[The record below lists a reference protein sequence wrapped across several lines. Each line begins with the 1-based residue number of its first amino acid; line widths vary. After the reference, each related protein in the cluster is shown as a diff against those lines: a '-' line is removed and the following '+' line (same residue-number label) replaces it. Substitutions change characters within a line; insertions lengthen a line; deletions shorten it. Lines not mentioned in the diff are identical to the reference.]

1 MNHNALALIAV
12 TLAGPSIASAEVI
25 VRTVSIPAPAT
36 ATGTFINIETG
47 AASASPASVPGWD
60 LNPRDT
66 TALRWA
72 TATDGAG
79 CMRSPGVT
87 TGGPGNLAANA
98 LVSWSGSFSYED
110 EPVTVGTA
118 AGQWR
123 LGASNTFG
131 FWFIGADGNS
141 RFGWGTCTLGSSV
154 NATRTITK
162 LVYESV
168 PNSPILAGDEVGKA
182 KDEQAGAQAIAS
194 GQTIT
199 VDCPW
204 ATVSTPAPACGSAVP
219 DVWYRIDPP
228 YMPGTL
234 RVRCQYAASPGS
246 GPAITVYQP
255 VNSLEVLGCASAG
268 AEQQFPMYG
277 TAAQQYPV
285 YIRVPAGSSVP
296 AGGCRLTVT
305 WQTFDDWQ
313 GAVPLTDGIDA
324 QISWAALSN
333 ATPTGSDDSCIG
345 ATEPDG
351 WYRFTPPAGHGVLRV
366 NTGSEAFAQLSL
378 HRRSGSAP
386 AFESCYSYNPSYS
399 FVTGA
404 GMLFNNTAASTEEAY
419 FRVAREQPLVATWQP
434 LPPVAMVYGDF
445 SFFGSSYSSEFGDQV
460 GAGNGGSATNPT
472 AMSGGGATGSGL
484 AGATGSV
491 QAQILTLADETLFR
505 ISGNITASQ
514 PPNYDGSAVLGISTR
529 YRDPDNLTTNS
540 VASPIVISLE
550 SDRYFRIESSG
561 YVPTLTA
568 RSGCIIGDR
577 LCKGTYAVSIES
589 WFASC
594 NTANPQ
600 RSSPM
605 DWKLR
610 LRATPFPPNAD
621 LNGDGVVNGADLGL
635 LLRAWGG
642 SGPADLNGDGMVT
655 GLDLGLLLAAW
666 TT

>member
-1 MNHNALALIAV
+1 MNHNAIALIAV

-47 AASASPASVPGWD
+47 AASTSSASVPGWD

-66 TALRWA
+66 TVLRW
-72 TATDGAG
+72 ATDGAG
-79 CMRSPGVT
+79 CMRSPGFT

-98 LVSWSGSFSYED
+98 LVSWSASYSYYGE

-131 FWFIGADGNS
+131 FHFIGADGNF
-141 RFGWGTCTLGSSV
+141 RFGWGTCTLGASV

-162 LVYESV
+162 LAYESV
-168 PNSPILAGDEVGKA
+168 PNSPILAGDEVGRA
-182 KDEQAGAQAIAS
+182 KDERDGAQTIAS

-204 ATVSTPAPACGSAVP
+204 ATASAPAPACGSTVP

-234 RVRCQYAASPGS
+234 KVRCQYAASPGS
-246 GPAITVYQP
+246 GPTITVYQAG
-255 VNSLEVLGCASAG
+255 NSTEVLGCASAG
-268 AEQQFPMYG
+268 AEQQFLMYG
-277 TAAQQYPV
+277 TSAQQYPV

-296 AGGCRLTVT
+296 AGGCRLMAT

-313 GAVPLTDGIDA
+313 GAVPLTSGIDA
-324 QISWAALSN
+324 QISGTALAN
-333 ATPTGSDDSCIG
+333 ATPSGSDDSCIG
-345 ATEPDG
+345 AAEPDG
-351 WYRFTPPAGHGVLRV
+351 WYRFTPPAGHGVLRI

-378 HRRSGSAP
+378 HRRTGSAP
-386 AFESCYSYNPSYS
+386 AFESCYSYYPSSS
-399 FVTGA
+399 FVTGT
-404 GMLFNNTAASTEEAY
+404 GMLFNNTAASSEDAY
-419 FRVAREQPLVATWQP
+419 FRVAFEQPLVATWQP

-445 SFFGSSYSSEFGDQV
+445 SFFGSSYSSEFGTQV

-472 AMSGGGATGSGL
+472 AMNGSGATGSGL

-491 QAQILTLADETLFR
+491 RAEILALTDETLFR

-514 PPNYDGSAVLGISTR
+514 PPNYDGSSILGISTR
-529 YRDPDNLTTNS
+529 YRDPDNLTASS
-540 VASPIVISLE
+540 VESPIVISLE
-550 SDRYFRIESSG
+550 SDRYFRIESTG
-561 YVPTLTA
+561 YAPTMTA
-568 RSGCIIGDR
+568 RSGCIDGNR
-577 LCKGTYAVSIES
+577 LCKGTYEVKILTWA
-589 WFASC
+589 ASC
-594 NTANPQ
+594 DTANPQ

-610 LRATPFPPNAD
+610 LRTTPFPPSAD
-621 LNGDGVVNGADLGL
+621 LNGDGLVNGADLGL
-635 LLRAWGG
+635 LLSAWGG
-642 SGPADLNGDGMVT
+642 SGPADLNGDGVVA
-655 GLDLGLLLAAW
+655 GLDLGILLSAW
-666 TT
+666 TP